1 MLNKNKKKLMI
12 KIIKLD
18 KMQIDFININYNYIY
33 YN

>member
-18 KMQIDFININYNYIY
+18 KMQIDFTNINYNYIY